1 MPKWDPWSDEEKRD
15 KDQSHKW
22 GSYEPE
28 RARKRKKNEK
38 SHCSVELIYFL
49 FTPVQ

>member
-1 MPKWDPWSDEEKRD
+1 MPKWDPWSDEKKGTRI
-15 KDQSHKW
+15 SLISGAH
-22 GSYEPE
+22 EPE